1 MNLLEE
7 VLQVFKCIY
16 VPHTLPILLNC
27 NNDIIMVDSMAN
39 IHGHSRIAV
48 IGDIKLAVHIG
59 WNVQDGI

>member
-1 MNLLEE
+1 MHRFTN
-7 VLQVFKCIY
+7 

-48 IGDIKLAVHIG
+48 SGDIKLAMHIG
-59 WNVQDGI
+59 WNVFAPPIVSIISIH